1 MEFLGVGPM
10 ELIFILILALIILG
24 PRDMVKTGR
33 TAGRFLRQIVT
44 SPMWRSIQQT
54 SKEMRVLPTKLMRE
68 AGLEDEARSFS
79 QGLKDLD
86 PRSIGG
92 DMAKN
97 MIYPE
102 GLPPTIHEPDLSSWT
117 TPVNPPGPVPGA
129 VPFSTD
135 KPPAAPA
142 PAAPSPAASPPAAS
156 PPAGDSTPEA

>member
-1 MEFLGVGPM
+1 MEFLGIGPM
-10 ELIFILILALIILG
+10 ELIFILILALIVLG

-33 TAGRFLRQIVT
+33 TAGRLLRQIVT

-68 AGLEDEARSFS
+68 AGLEEEAKAIS

-97 MIYPE
+97 MIFPE

-117 TPVNPPGPVPGA
+117 TPVNPPGAVPGA
-129 VPFSTD
+129 VPFTAAPSTTD
-135 KPPAAPA
+135 KPPSDLP
-142 PAAPSPAASPPAAS
+142 PAAPSPG
-156 PPAGDSTPEA
+156 GDSTPEA